1 MSDFSIDY
9 LDHVAI
15 RVKDIDASARWYEN
29 VLGLT
34 RKEVPEWGDYP
45 IFLLAGKTGIALFPA
60 TLDDPILETSSNNI
74 KIDHFAFHVSKEN
87 FAKARKKYE
96 ALGLEYIFR
105 DHTHFHSI
113 YTKDPNGHTVE
124 LTTIISNPDTFYSS

>member
-15 RVKDIDASARWYEN
+15 RVKNIDASARWYEN

-45 IFLLAGKTGIALFPA
+45 IFLLTGKTGIALFPA
-60 TLDDPILETSSNNI
+60 TLDDPILEASSR
-74 KIDHFAFHVSKEN
+74 A
-87 FAKARKKYE
+87 
-96 ALGLEYIFR
+96 
-105 DHTHFHSI
+105 
-113 YTKDPNGHTVE
+113 
-124 LTTIISNPDTFYSS
+124 LTTIACSAMRPRFCVLDVFCSASFLQLEKELKMNRKIIIRLISYKVALYLNAYYG